1 MAVKLSRRRITH
13 YVADNLA
20 TGTDVHNTLMQLA
33 GYLVDTRRTK
43 ELDVIVR
50 DIEYALAER
59 GLVSARVVTAF
70 KLSYVTRQAI
80 EDVINS
86 RKKSHDI
93 QLQHVVDPAVLGGLR
108 LDIPGFRLDTTL
120 AHTLSTLRTNYK
132 K

>member
-1 MAVKLSRRRITH
+1 
-13 YVADNLA
+13 
-20 TGTDVHNTLMQLA
+20 MQLA